1 MNPWFCRARGD
12 QPTRSL
18 LIFPRSDAAEE
29 EKREHVLLDTSQKI
43 VTDVKK
49 KIPVA
54 GALLTF
60 INPTMYTLNS
70 KLSLARKRLWEESSG
85 TKNRCRAGR

>member
-54 GALLTF
+54 GALLLF
-60 INPTMYTLNS
+60 NPNTTYTS

-85 TKNRCRAGR
+85 TKNRCCAGR